1 MAEFS
6 IQDAAFTGFRVVR
19 EHPRALLGW
28 AIFQLV
34 ISLIGG
40 AILVSL
46 IGPDLT
52 QLQALMSEPSPDPDR
67 MMAIAQSI
75 TPVYALLLPF
85 ILVLNAILYAAMS
98 RVILRP
104 GDDRF
109 GFFALGADELRQLG
123 LQLLGFA
130 VMFGVY
136 LGLAVVVIMLV
147 TLKVIP
153 PILIVTLAVAA
164 VGAFVYL
171 AVRLSLASPL
181 TFDTRRVDLFGS
193 WTLTRGRF
201 WPIAG
206 TYLLTVALV
215 AVVYILSL
223 LVIMAVM
230 AVMGG
235 MDALTSLRSAQGLSL
250 ATFFR
255 PAQLIKLALSAG
267 VSALIWPLM
276 FTPPAAIYR
285 ILAHGAGRSAEG
297 LS

>member
-85 ILVLNAILYAAMS
+85 VLVLNAILYAAMS

-153 PILIVTLAVAA
+153 PILIVILAMAA
-164 VGAFVYL
+164 LGAFVYL

-235 MDALTSLRSAQGLSL
+235 MDALTSLGSAQGLSL